1 MLGHLTSIRHMPIIG
16 GMSYSMQD
24 PNRDKQPV
32 WSLADRLRKAREE
45 AGLEQGEL
53 AQLAGLSRA
62 TISAAENGH
71 RRPAKATIAMWA
83 LATGVSRDWLA
94 GESEANPDPVMA
106 LDLMRL
112 TALTAVIT
120 ASRRPEAAGFDEAE
134 AVLAAVAEREE
145 AVQASGDWEATS
157 KIDHPEVEAWCRKYR
172 PATAD
177 ALAAARRESIAQVS
191 DS

>member
-1 MLGHLTSIRHMPIIG
+1 
-16 GMSYSMQD
+16 
-24 PNRDKQPV
+24 
-32 WSLADRLRKAREE
+32 
-45 AGLEQGEL
+45 
-53 AQLAGLSRA
+53 
-62 TISAAENGH
+62 
-71 RRPAKATIAMWA
+71 MWA

-94 GESEANPDPVMA
+94 GQTEPNTDPSTA

-120 ASRRPEAAGFDEAE
+120 ASHRPAAAGSEEAE

-145 AVQASGDWEATS
+145 AAQRSGIWEASS

-172 PATAD
+172 PSTAD
-177 ALAAARRESIAQVS
+177 ALLDARRSTAHLG